1 MPLNNGNTVAVER
14 RVDLASLFCMIGR
27 HGPAVALALVAMAS
41 LLAGFIIYRTV
52 RGKRR
57 KATAADDDSKSPAEE
72 SDASVIQ
79 PSSVESTE
87 GSDEGSSDVKDVD
100 LKIRHRRA
108 AEKTPPPYSPP
119 KSDIHIPDD
128 KHTTSDDTDKV
139 AVEWDS
145 YKVAET
151 YADGANWSRQSATS
165 TEAEMVLEDAV
176 DCHQGETDD
185 AIKDV
190 LEEVRDKDSC
200 WKEPEPNNDENHE
213 EKVLKADCQED
224 EDVTTDMDHS
234 DKTTRQEEE
243 NVQRA
248 LTNLAFFEKNPHMSE
263 NSDDDRPLEETING
277 VESNSE
283 EPLIHI
289 EDVDVPCVC
298 YGKDEEESPDR
309 IDDFSYLGNTL
320 LSPEEEKKNGS
331 EEAEEECVDQ
341 QLIDQQ
347 AEIWSSTSRQET
359 NWQEQCDQE
368 MDKVTPPMR
377 DSDWDEDDCLAGETI
392 KEDEDHLNILAAVK
406 CDARSPQFDEQDV
419 EFEQKEEN
427 GLACDQEDGVLYDD
441 QVKEKMLTGD
451 NTVACS
457 EEPDSSSMAPSPAL
471 PCLSVPIKAINP
483 DDGLSGITTDAKAQI
498 SGIAEFPDLSS
509 DRRHPQKEDK
519 IAPAPDEDTNSST
532 ILGLQMPSHETENQ
546 AENNVNGTAL
556 VLAEEQNNQVHDPP
570 VKSCCEDEQ
579 SVQTIRNEMCDE
591 ASVAAAPEIIACDG
605 EKLTV
610 HVMADVFD
618 KASVADSGTVDEVSE
633 TASVIAEEISC
644 PHLPSTSQDQQS
656 GRMEINETF
665 EKMRVDSTTGA
676 AACDNASCAA
686 LSMSVEISHPDMSS
700 SSQDQESDQTKDF
713 FEVGTPIMI
722 EDINPPMCQ
731 IPLPSFEQFD
741 LRNDTSSAGVG
752 EESGISSMTVSPD
765 NEFDVSFENTVLPV
779 MDWDPRK
786 SQNLF
791 ANDAAVSV
799 VKEDT
804 AGMVC
809 GLYPSRHSQPPHSER
824 TGGTNYESFAAN
836 EDMLGHEVEDSYHRG
851 TDQFMAQVADSVT
864 SFTDDLEKHTDVKVV
879 VEVKEEGAGVS
890 ANKKEENKAEKEIEV
905 DNEMT
910 EISIMEATM
919 EHNEWIMDGTYQALP
934 WMNLSAPSFAQDG
947 TKTNQLPT
955 EEYQCSSDV
964 TDSTRIDTTDIPPSA
979 EVKQTSAL
987 SLVDENTENNKK
999 IGAVQPMPQH
1009 VNVTFR
1015 IHYFT
1020 QSPYQT
1026 VAVTGNQQELGN
1038 WKGFI
1043 PLERAK
1049 DGHWSTVVSLPAE
1062 IHVEWKFVVV
1072 DKGEV
1077 CRWEECGNRLL
1088 DTGNG
1093 DDLLVHKW
1101 WGRL

>member
-1 MPLNNGNTVAVER
+1 MNECRVPVIQPANEQLAPAPSAALQQQEVTTLGNVEERAHSGDSLQQPQPGLQSRAHAHSYRTTTGSAMPLNNGNTVAVER

-79 PSSVESTE
+79 PSSVASTE
-87 GSDEGSSDVKDVD
+87 VSDEGSSDVKKDVDLIQSD

-119 KSDIHIPDD
+119 KSDLHIPDD

-151 YADGANWSRQSATS
+151 YADRANWSRQSATS
-165 TEAEMVLEDAV
+165 TEAEKDAV
-176 DCHQGETDD
+176 DCYRGEADD

-190 LEEVRDKDSC
+190 LEEVHDKDGC

-213 EKVLKADCQED
+213 EKVLKAECQED
-224 EDVTTDMDHS
+224 ENVTTDMDHS

-243 NVQRA
+243 NVQCA
-248 LTNLAFFEKNPHMSE
+248 LTSLA
-263 NSDDDRPLEETING
+263 
-277 VESNSE
+277 
-283 EPLIHI
+283 
-289 EDVDVPCVC
+289 
-298 YGKDEEESPDR
+298 
-309 IDDFSYLGNTL
+309 
-320 LSPEEEKKNGS
+320 
-331 EEAEEECVDQ
+331 
-341 QLIDQQ
+341 
-347 AEIWSSTSRQET
+347 
-359 NWQEQCDQE
+359 
-368 MDKVTPPMR
+368 
-377 DSDWDEDDCLAGETI
+377 
-392 KEDEDHLNILAAVK
+392 
-406 CDARSPQFDEQDV
+406 PQFDEQDV

-427 GLACDQEDGVLYDD
+427 GLTCDQEDGVLYDD

-457 EEPDSSSMAPSPAL
+457 EEPDSSSMAPSPAR
-471 PCLSVPIKAINP
+471 PCLSAPLKAINH

-509 DRRHPQKEDK
+509 DPQHPQTEDK
-519 IAPAPDEDTNSST
+519 MAPALDEDTNSTT

-546 AENNVNGTAL
+546 AENN
-556 VLAEEQNNQVHDPP
+556 
-570 VKSCCEDEQ
+570 
-579 SVQTIRNEMCDE
+579 
-591 ASVAAAPEIIACDG
+591 
-605 EKLTV
+605 
-610 HVMADVFD
+610 
-618 KASVADSGTVDEVSE
+618 
-633 TASVIAEEISC
+633 
-644 PHLPSTSQDQQS
+644 
-656 GRMEINETF
+656 
-665 EKMRVDSTTGA
+665 
-676 AACDNASCAA
+676 
-686 LSMSVEISHPDMSS
+686 
-700 SSQDQESDQTKDF
+700 
-713 FEVGTPIMI
+713 
-722 EDINPPMCQ
+722 
-731 IPLPSFEQFD
+731 QFD

-765 NEFDVSFENTVLPV
+765 NEFDVSFENTVLPA
-779 MDWDPRK
+779 MDCDPRK

-791 ANDAAVSV
+791 ANDAGVSV
-799 VKEDT
+799 IKEDT
-804 AGMVC
+804 AGMVR
-809 GLYPSRHSQPPHSER
+809 GLYSSRPSQPPHSER

-836 EDMLGHEVEDSYHRG
+836 EDMLGHEVEDGYHRG

-864 SFTDDLEKHTDVKVV
+864 SFTDDLEQHTDVKVV
-879 VEVKEEGAGVS
+879 DVKEKEAGLS
-890 ANKKEENKAEKEIEV
+890 AKKEEENKAEKEIEV

-919 EHNEWIMDGTYQALP
+919 DHNEWIMDGTYQALP
-934 WMNLSAPSFAQDG
+934 WMNLSAPSFAQDD

-955 EEYQCSSDV
+955 EEYQRSSAV
-964 TDSTRIDTTDIPPSA
+964 TDSARIDATDLPPSA
-979 EVKQTSAL
+979 EGKQTGAL
-987 SLVDENTENNKK
+987 SLVDENTENSKK

>member
-1 MPLNNGNTVAVER
+1 MNECRVPVIQPANEQLAPAPSAALQQQEVTTLGNVEERAHSGDSLQQPQPGLQSRAHAHSYRTTTGSAMPLNNGNTVAVER

-79 PSSVESTE
+79 PSSVASTE
-87 GSDEGSSDVKDVD
+87 VSDEGSSDVKKDVDLIQSD

-119 KSDIHIPDD
+119 KSDLHIPDD

-151 YADGANWSRQSATS
+151 YADRANWSRQSATS
-165 TEAEMVLEDAV
+165 TEAEKDAV
-176 DCHQGETDD
+176 DCYRGEADD

-190 LEEVRDKDSC
+190 LEEVHDKDGC

-213 EKVLKADCQED
+213 EKVLKAECQED
-224 EDVTTDMDHS
+224 ENVTTDMDHS

-243 NVQRA
+243 NVQCA
-248 LTNLAFFEKNPHMSE
+248 LTSLA
-263 NSDDDRPLEETING
+263 
-277 VESNSE
+277 
-283 EPLIHI
+283 
-289 EDVDVPCVC
+289 
-298 YGKDEEESPDR
+298 
-309 IDDFSYLGNTL
+309 
-320 LSPEEEKKNGS
+320 
-331 EEAEEECVDQ
+331 
-341 QLIDQQ
+341 
-347 AEIWSSTSRQET
+347 
-359 NWQEQCDQE
+359 
-368 MDKVTPPMR
+368 
-377 DSDWDEDDCLAGETI
+377 
-392 KEDEDHLNILAAVK
+392 
-406 CDARSPQFDEQDV
+406 PQFDEQDV

-427 GLACDQEDGVLYDD
+427 GLTCDQEDGVLYDD

-457 EEPDSSSMAPSPAL
+457 EEPDSSSMAPSPAR
-471 PCLSVPIKAINP
+471 PCLSAPLKAINH

-509 DRRHPQKEDK
+509 DPQHPQTEDK
-519 IAPAPDEDTNSST
+519 MAPALDEDTNSTT

-546 AENNVNGTAL
+546 AENNVSGTTL
-556 VLAEEQNNQVHDPP
+556 VLAEEQNNQVHDPH

-579 SVQTIRNEMCDE
+579 SVQTVRNETFDE
-591 ASVAAAPEIIACDG
+591 ASVAAAPEIVACDG
-605 EKLTV
+605 EKRTA

-618 KASVADSGTVDEVSE
+618 KESVAADSGTVDEVSE

-665 EKMRVDSTTGA
+665 EKMSVDSTTEA

-686 LSMSVEISHPDMSS
+686 LSVSVEISHPDMSSSSQDQESDHVENNETFEERRVNSATDAPACNSASLTSPMSKELPHPDMLS

-722 EDINPPMCQ
+722 EDINPPTCQ

-765 NEFDVSFENTVLPV
+765 NEFDVSFENTVLPA
-779 MDWDPRK
+779 MDCDPRK

-791 ANDAAVSV
+791 ANDAGVSV
-799 VKEDT
+799 IKEDT
-804 AGMVC
+804 AGMVR
-809 GLYPSRHSQPPHSER
+809 GLYSSRPSQPPHSER

-836 EDMLGHEVEDSYHRG
+836 EDMLGHEVEDGYHRG

-864 SFTDDLEKHTDVKVV
+864 SFTDDLEQHTDVKVV
-879 VEVKEEGAGVS
+879 DVKEKEAGLS
-890 ANKKEENKAEKEIEV
+890 AKKEEENKAEKEIEV

-919 EHNEWIMDGTYQALP
+919 DHNEWIMDGTYQALP
-934 WMNLSAPSFAQDG
+934 WMNLSAPSFAQDD

-955 EEYQCSSDV
+955 EEYQRSSAV
-964 TDSTRIDTTDIPPSA
+964 TDSARIDATDLPPSA
-979 EVKQTSAL
+979 EGKQTGAL
-987 SLVDENTENNKK
+987 SLVDENTENSKK